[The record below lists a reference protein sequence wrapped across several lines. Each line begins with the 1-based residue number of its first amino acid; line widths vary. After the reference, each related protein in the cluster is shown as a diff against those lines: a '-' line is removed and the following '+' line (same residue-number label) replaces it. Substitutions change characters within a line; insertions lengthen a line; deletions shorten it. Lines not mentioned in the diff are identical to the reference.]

1 MCLCLSEEMNGKQRG
16 RGEKQTERLNLKK
29 EPEVQGGGGG
39 GRLPSEKGSVILL
52 EPGEGTAHTHS
63 NM

>member
-1 MCLCLSEEMNGKQRG
+1 MNGKQRG